1 MSELIP
7 TIKEIC
13 AKYGND
19 RARMMDIVE
28 DVQGVFGHVPRDAFN
43 LIAQEANTHRVEVES
58 VVSFYAF
65 LSDKKKGR
73 IVIRLCDDIIDR
85 FQGGDAVGEALCK
98 ELGIDIGE
106 TTPDGAVT
114 LEKTPCIGMSDQ
126 APAMMVND
134 TVVTNLSPQQIPLL
148 IQQLRKNPDPQAL
161 VTELGDGNNADPMV
175 QAMVNNNIREAGPVI
190 LSDYRKEAGLRKALT
205 QTPEEVIEDIKSSGL
220 RGRGGAGFLT
230 GLKWDLTRQAAGTEK
245 FVLCNADEGE
255 PGTFKDRVLLTER
268 IDLVLEGM
276 TIAAYAIGAET
287 GIIYLRGE
295 YAYLRE
301 FLEGRMSRRREANL
315 LGNEILGN
323 TGFNFDV
330 RIQMGAGAYI
340 CGEETSLIRSCEG
353 ARGDPTDRTPFPV
366 VQGYMV
372 SPTAVNNVE
381 TYCCAARIMDKGPGW
396 FDSIGTQRSSGT
408 KLLSVCG
415 DCERPG
421 IYEVPFGTKLRDVLD
436 RAGAED
442 VACVCVGGPS
452 GQMVGPAQFDLG
464 ISYEELS
471 TGGSVMVFSN
481 QRDILE
487 VASVFMEFF
496 VDESCG
502 YCVPCRVGNV
512 LLKSRLARVRNGEG
526 TKSDLDYLQRLGES
540 VKFMSRCGLGQTS
553 PNPVLSTLKN
563 FRPVYNSL
571 VRDDQSGLNK
581 SFHIM
586 KAVEQASAI
595 AGRRSEIFHA

>member
-1 MSELIP
+1 MSDLGT
-7 TIKEIC
+7 TIQEIC
-13 AKYGND
+13 GRYGND
-19 RARMMDIVE
+19 RTRLMDIVRE
-28 DVQGVFGHVPRDAFN
+28 VQETFGHVPREAFEQ
-43 LIAQEANTHRVEVES
+43 IAAEANTHRVEVES

-65 LSDKKKGR
+65 LSDQKKGEV
-73 IVIRLCDDIIDR
+73 VIRLCDDIIDR
-85 FQGGDAVGEALCK
+85 FQGGDEVAEALRK
-98 ELGIDIGE
+98 ALDIDFGE
-106 TTPDGAVT
+106 TTPDGTIT

-134 TVVTNLSPQQIPLL
+134 TVVTHLSPEKIPA
-148 IQQLRKNPDPQAL
+148 IVKQLRNDPEPQAL
-161 VTELGDGNNADPMV
+161 VTETGDGNNADILV
-175 QAMVNNNIREAGPVI
+175 QAMVNNNIRECGPVI

-205 QTPEEVIEDIKSSGL
+205 QTPEEVIEDVKTSGL

-230 GLKWDLTRQAAGTEK
+230 GLKWELTRQSEGDEK
-245 FVLCNADEGE
+245 FILCNADEGE

-268 IDLVLEGM
+268 ADLVLEGM
-276 TIAAYAIGAET
+276 TVAAYAIRAET

-301 FLEGRMSRRREANL
+301 FLEDRMNKRRDANL
-315 LGNEILGN
+315 LGNGILGHE
-323 TGFNFDV
+323 GFNFDV
-330 RIQMGAGAYI
+330 RIQMGAGAYV
-340 CGEETSLIRSCEG
+340 CGEETSLISSCEG
-353 ARGDPTDRTPFPV
+353 TRGDPTDRTPFPV
-366 VQGYMV
+366 VKGYMV

-396 FDSIGTQRSSGT
+396 FDTIGTQRSSGT
-408 KLLSVCG
+408 KLLSICG

-421 IYEVPFGTKLRDVLD
+421 IYEVPFGTKLRDVLT

-487 VASVFMEFF
+487 VASAFMEFF

-512 LLKSRLARVRNGEG
+512 LLKNRLERVREGEG
-526 TKSDLDYLQRLGES
+526 TKSDLEYLQKLGES

-553 PNPVLSTLKN
+553 PNPVLSTLAN
-563 FRPVYNSL
+563 FRPVYNAL
-571 VRDDQSGLNK
+571 VRDDKSGLNR

>member
-98 ELGIDIGE
+98 ELGIDFGE

-315 LGNEILGN
+315 LGNDILGN

-586 KAVEQASAI
+586 KAIEQASAI

>member
-1 MSELIP
+1 MKDLGSVVQD
-7 TIKEIC
+7 IC
-13 AKYGND
+13 KAYGND
-19 RARMMDIVE
+19 RARLMDIVRE
-28 DVQGVFGHVPRDAFN
+28 VQETFGHVPREAFD
-43 LIAQEANTHRVEVES
+43 LIAREAKTHRVEVES
-58 VVSFYAF
+58 VVSFYSF
-65 LSDKKKGR
+65 LSDQKKGEV
-73 IVIRLCDDIIDR
+73 VIRLCDDIIDR
-85 FQGGDAVGEALCK
+85 FQGSEAVGEMLCK
-98 ELGIDIGE
+98 ELGIGYGE
-106 TTPDGAVT
+106 TTEDGSIT

-126 APAMMVND
+126 APAMMVNN
-134 TVVTNLSPQQIPLL
+134 TVVTCLTVEKMPAIVKLL
-148 IQQLRKNPDPQAL
+148 KEKHDPKLL
-161 VTELGDGNNADPMV
+161 VSEPGDGNNADPLVMAMV
-175 QAMVNNNIREAGPVI
+175 QNNIRESGPVI
-190 LSDYRKEAGLRKALT
+190 LSNYRKEGGLRKALT
-205 QTPEEVIEDIKSSGL
+205 QTPEEVIEDIKTSQL

-230 GLKWDLTRQAAGTEK
+230 GLKWDLTRQSAGAEK

-268 IDLVLEGM
+268 PDLVLEGM
-276 TIAAYAIGAET
+276 TVAAYAIGAET

-295 YAYLRE
+295 YAYLRP
-301 FLEGRMSRRREANL
+301 FLEEKMNQRRAANL
-315 LGNEILGN
+315 LGNNILGRA
-323 TGFNFDV
+323 GFNFDV
-330 RIQMGAGAYI
+330 RIQMGAGAYV
-340 CGEETSLIRSCEG
+340 CGEETSLISSCEG
-353 ARGDPTDRTPFPV
+353 TRGDPTDRTPFPV
-366 VQGYMV
+366 VKGYMV

-381 TYCCAARIMDKGPGW
+381 TYCCAARIMDMGPRA
-396 FDSIGTQRSSGT
+396 FASIGTERSTGT

-421 IYEVPFGTKLRDVLD
+421 IYEVPFGTKLSEILK

-452 GQMVGPAQFDLG
+452 GQMVGPAQFETGLC
-464 ISYEELS
+464 YEGLA

-487 VASVFMEFF
+487 VADAFMEFF

-512 LLKSRLARVRNGEG
+512 LLKNRLERVRKGEG
-526 TKSDLDYLQRLGES
+526 DKSDLDYLQRLGES
-540 VKFMSRCGLGQTS
+540 VKFTSRCGLGQTS

-563 FRPVYNSL
+563 FRPVYNAL
-571 VRDDQSGLNK
+571 VKDSTDGLNK

>member
-28 DVQGVFGHVPRDAFN
+28 AVQDALGYVPREAFD

-65 LSDKKKGR
+65 LSDKKKGK

-85 FQGGDAVGEALCK
+85 FQGGDAVGEAFCK
-98 ELGIDIGE
+98 ELDIDFGA
-106 TTPDGAVT
+106 TTPDGTIT
-114 LEKTPCIGMSDQ
+114 LEQTPCIGMSDQ

-134 TVVTNLSPQQIPLL
+134 TVVTNLTPQQIPLL
-148 IQQLRKNPDPQAL
+148 IKQLRKNPDPEAL
-161 VTELGDGNNADPMV
+161 VTEVGDGNNADPLV
-175 QAMVNNNIREAGPVI
+175 RAMVNNNIREAGPVI

-205 QTPEEVIEDIKSSGL
+205 QTPEEVIEDVKSSGL

-301 FLEGRMSRRREANL
+301 FLEDRLGRRREANL
-315 LGNEILGN
+315 LGNDILGN
-323 TGFNFDV
+323 KGFNFDV
-330 RIQMGAGAYI
+330 RIQMGAGAYV

-421 IYEVPFGTKLRDVLD
+421 IYEVPFGTKLRDVLG
-436 RAGAED
+436 RAGADD
-442 VACVCVGGPS
+442 VACGRPATRCPRSSPTTGPPPVRTSSTTPWTGGP
-452 GQMVGPAQFDLG
+452 G
-464 ISYEELS
+464 
-471 TGGSVMVFSN
+471 TG
-481 QRDILE
+481 
-487 VASVFMEFF
+487 
-496 VDESCG
+496 
-502 YCVPCRVGNV
+502 CRC
-512 LLKSRLARVRNGEG
+512 R
-526 TKSDLDYLQRLGES
+526 
-540 VKFMSRCGLGQTS
+540 
-553 PNPVLSTLKN
+553 
-563 FRPVYNSL
+563 
-571 VRDDQSGLNK
+571 
-581 SFHIM
+581 
-586 KAVEQASAI
+586 
-595 AGRRSEIFHA
+595 